1 METLTAIIDR
11 DLAATITFS
20 DLVDWA
26 DVTLPHTVASGS
38 ETFLKRVLRSTLEQ
52 SDDNLLYLNSD
63 ALLAAIW
70 PTVTSHMDDALAIFH
85 ELQLWDW
92 NTPYAWDLELSR
104 LPRDMPHRYLAQVA
118 LDVVREIRVHITVT
132 PSVMIPRVSRFGG
145 LFNAI
150 CPHCSRLC
158 AFWDEGDLDVN
169 GNLLCFHG
177 STI

>member
-70 PTVTSHMDDALAIFH
+70 PTVMPYLDDAWAILH
-85 ELQLWDW
+85 ELQLWNW
-92 NTPYAWDLELSR
+92 HAPYAGELEISQ
-104 LPRDMPHRYLAQVA
+104 LPRYMAHRYVAKVA
-118 LDVVREIRVHITVT
+118 LDVVREIREHITVT
-132 PSVMIPRVSRFGG
+132 PSVMTPRVSRFGG
-145 LFNAI
+145 NFNAI
-150 CPHCSRLC
+150 CPQCSRLC
-158 AFWDEGDLDVN
+158 AFWDEDDLDAN